1 MLTRGTTPYHNFTL
15 PMKSE
20 DISELYVTYLQN
32 NAVVLEKSLLD
43 DGVTLVDITD
53 MYENGEIDELTPSEE
68 EVSGSQL
75 TVHLSQEDTLKFI
88 FYPDA
93 KRNIAVIQI
102 RLVTGNG
109 EAFASLPVKERV
121 FGVLK
126 DGVIGGTEY
135 GG

>member
-32 NAVVLEKSLLD
+32 NAVVLEKSLSD

-75 TVHLSQEDTLKFI
+75 TVHLSQEDTLNFI

-102 RLVTGNG
+102 RLVTGDG

>member
-43 DGVTLVDITD
+43 DGVTLVNITD
-53 MYENGEIDELTPSEE
+53 MYENG

-102 RLVTGNG
+102 RLVTGDG

-126 DGVIGGTEY
+126 DGVIGGTKY

>member
-75 TVHLSQEDTLKFI
+75 TVHLSQEDTLNFI

-102 RLVTGNG
+102 RLVTGDG